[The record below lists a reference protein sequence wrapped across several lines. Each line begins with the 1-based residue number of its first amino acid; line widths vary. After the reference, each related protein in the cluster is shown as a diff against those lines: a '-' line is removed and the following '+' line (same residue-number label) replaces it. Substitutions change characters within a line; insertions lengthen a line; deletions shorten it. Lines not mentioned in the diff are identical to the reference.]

1 MRTPAE
7 QLAALNAIMPGVHQ
21 GTEAL
26 HRARKITERCYPN
39 WTLNFGNP
47 FVDSALRAEMMSPE
61 RGDYVLLQ
69 RAKFKEIQA
78 RLLAKIVARSLLHE
92 RKVA

>member
-21 GTEAL
+21 GAEAL

-39 WTLNFGNP
+39 VPVGNP
-47 FVDSALRAEMMSPE
+47 FISEADRAWFISPE

>member
-1 MRTPAE
+1 MRTPAQ

-26 HRARKITERCYPN
+26 HRARKITARLYPN

-61 RGDYVLLQ
+61 RGDYVMLQ

-78 RLLAKIVARSLLHE
+78 RLLAKIVARS
-92 RKVA
+92 AA